1 MADYDKRHEEKFVE
15 IYLSYNDCE
24 TDLIG
29 CLLKQEGIPY
39 ILRDQRISPYP
50 MTINRFGERR
60 FAVPESEVGR
70 AKDLIADAISA
81 GAIIGDGKFK
91 EIKERRGW

>member
-1 MADYDKRHEEKFVE
+1 MIDDEERLSEKFVE
-15 IYLSYNDCE
+15 IYFSYNDCE

-29 CLLKQEGIPY
+29 CLLRQEGIPY

-60 FAVPESEVGR
+60 FAVPESEAGR
-70 AKDLIADAISA
+70 ARDLIGDAIA
-81 GAIIGDGKFK
+81 DGAIVGDGKFK
-91 EIKERRGW
+91 ETKEKRG

>member
-1 MADYDKRHEEKFVE
+1 MADYERRSPEKFVE
-15 IYLSYNDCE
+15 IYFSYNDCE

-50 MTINRFGERR
+50 MTINCFGERR

-70 AKDLIADAISA
+70 ARDLIHDAIAA

-91 EIKERRGW
+91 EIKKKRG